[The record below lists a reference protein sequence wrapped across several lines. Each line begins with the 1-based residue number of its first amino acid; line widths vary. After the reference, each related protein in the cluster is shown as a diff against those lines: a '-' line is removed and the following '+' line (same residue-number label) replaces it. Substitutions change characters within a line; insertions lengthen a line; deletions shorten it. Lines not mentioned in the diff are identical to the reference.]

1 LMLST
6 DETLHIKSKEDPGA
20 KLRDKKAKKMSS
32 STWTTAAQGK
42 NCVPTFSARN
52 LFCLVT
58 ILMLAFGTASAQTLV
73 NPNTTTIQ
81 YLGVPNPQNNTAAAV
96 TAPLG
101 GIILKGT
108 AISPATGQPI
118 RHLWVDDATS
128 GICRIDPD
136 LDSPGPYAMNLN
148 TCPFKINGASITGG
162 PLSFDPTP
170 HFPDPANPTVATNYL
185 YFADEQRASEGIMRI
200 GYLASGDSGQGF
212 LNFASLF
219 VMGGSTTGARFGGGT
234 TGCALPGNPG
244 TPHSTVLDPLGN
256 LWVGFKKSGTVLR
269 FTQPGTASET
279 GFGTCEQFIV
289 PVATIDKKSDGL
301 AFIGH
306 DLWGA
311 DGTSPFFIKNADTT
325 CMVPPHG
332 ICLVPADII
341 NVLGAAPVGAAAV
354 ALMSDQYYPAING
367 NNVYIALQ
375 EAPAVPPAP
384 PNPPDNVAW
393 LGNASAADATMA
405 NTTLD
410 VTFMGTFSPLAGSNP
425 PPTILSGVAVDQTDP
440 ANIVA
445 FSSDDFSGGGVLA
458 KGMWFQSCQGNPPAL
473 QPGPGFTPLN
483 CPTPIATAAPGAPLN
498 VAGVAS
504 NNAVRVSWSPA
515 QSNQPVNSYTV
526 FTSTAGPAVAPVSVV
541 PIAGS
546 LFPPT
551 SVLISGLVNGTSYTF
566 TVTATNAS
574 GTSPVSAPS
583 APVIPPGISVPAA
596 PTGATAIPGDTQ
608 ASVSFTVSPPPQG
621 APVTSYVVTSAPGGI
636 VVSIPPPASGNIG
649 TALVG
654 GLTNGVSYT
663 FTVQAVDI
671 AGASA
676 PSAPS
681 NAVVPSAA
689 HVPVLQVAISG
700 PSSVSTTPTQ
710 VSYTITVTNPITA
723 TSNFPANVSVTHT
736 LSPIRAT
743 IAAGGASR
751 NGATGV
757 VTITTTTSHG
767 LNIGQSIT
775 IAGVA
780 DASFNGTFTIQD
792 VPNATTLTYAQAG
805 AAATSGSGTVTG
817 LPLSNIVVAQTSQ
830 GTCTS
835 GGAGVIS
842 VSCSQGVLNAGASS
856 SMTVI
861 VQVQNQAILNTVV
874 ASGTDAAGT
883 LLANATAS
891 QSTTVPLP
899 AVSSVSTA
907 VSVAGNAQNPSP
919 NVGQAGNITWTISNT
934 TTTPAPNVVFTIFT
948 PNGLTINAPNPPSV
962 TVNNGGA
969 GSCSAGTAATVNGVS
984 GTLFTC
990 TTPTLGGTTKNGAKP
1005 PQTMIITQNVTP
1017 AAGTSK
1023 AVFKVIGTVSFGP
1036 GGTDTLPNSVTL
1048 TISVR

>member
-1 LMLST
+1 
-6 DETLHIKSKEDPGA
+6 
-20 KLRDKKAKKMSS
+20 MSS

-42 NCVPTFSARN
+42 NCVPKISVRN
-52 LFCLVT
+52 LFCLVM
-58 ILMLAFGTASAQTLV
+58 ILMLAIVAASAQTIV
-73 NPNTTTIQ
+73 TPNTTTIQ

-108 AISPATGQPI
+108 AINPATGAPF

-136 LDSPGPYAMNLN
+136 LDSPGPYAINLQ

-162 PLSFDPTP
+162 PMSFDPTP
-170 HFPDPANPTVATNYL
+170 RFLDPANPTVATNYL
-185 YFADEQRASEGIMRI
+185 YFADEQRASEGIIRI

-289 PVATIDKKSDGL
+289 PVATINKKSDGL

-332 ICLVPADII
+332 ICLAPADII
-341 NVLGAAPVGAAAV
+341 NVLGAGPVGAAAV
-354 ALMSDQYYPAING
+354 ALMSDQYYPATNG

-393 LGNASAADATMA
+393 LGNASAADASMA

-483 CPTPIATAAPGAPLN
+483 CPTPPATAAPGAPLN
-498 VAGVAS
+498 VVGVAS
-504 NNAVRVSWSPA
+504 NNAVTVSWSPA
-515 QSNQPVNSYTV
+515 QSNQPVTSYTV
-526 FTSTAGPAVAPVSVV
+526 TTVTAGPAVAPVSVV
-541 PIAGS
+541 PVAGS
-546 LFPPT
+546 NFPPT

-574 GTSPVSAPS
+574 GTSPASAPS
-583 APVIPPGISVPAA
+583 APVTPPGIAVPAP
-596 PTGATAIPGDTQ
+596 PTNATAVPGDTQ
-608 ASVSFTVSPPPQG
+608 ASVTFTVSPPPQG
-621 APVTSYVVTSAPGGI
+621 APVTSYVVTSNPGGI
-636 VVSIPPPASGNIG
+636 AVSIPPPASGNTA

-663 FTVQAVDI
+663 FTVLALDI

-681 NAVVPSAA
+681 NAVTPSAA
-689 HVPVLQVAISG
+689 HVPVITTAISG
-700 PSSVSTTPTQ
+700 PSSVSTAPSQ
-710 VSYTITVTNPITA
+710 VTYTITVNNPVTP
-723 TSNFPANVSVTHT
+723 TSAFPANVSVTHT
-736 LSPIRAT
+736 LSPVRAV
-743 IAAGGASR
+743 IVAGGASR
-751 NGATGV
+751 NSATGV
-757 VTITTTTSHG
+757 VTITTSGSHG

-775 IAGVA
+775 IAGVS

-792 VPNATTLTYAQAG
+792 VPSSTTLTYAQAG
-805 AAATSGSGTVTG
+805 VTATSGSGTVTG
-817 LPLSNIVVAQTSQ
+817 LPLANIVLAQTSQ
-830 GTCTS
+830 GTCTA
-835 GGAGVIS
+835 GGAGVITIT
-842 VSCSQGVLNAGASS
+842 CNQGSLPAGTSS
-856 SMTVI
+856 TMTVI
-861 VQVQNQAILNTVV
+861 VQIQSQAILNSIV

-883 LLANATAS
+883 ALANANAS
-891 QSTTVPLP
+891 LTTTVPLP
-899 AVSSVSTA
+899 AVSSLSA
-907 VSVAGNAQNPSP
+907 PVSVVGNPASPNP
-919 NVGQAGNITWTISNT
+919 NVGQAANITWTVSNVS
-934 TTTPAPNVVFTIFT
+934 TTPTPNVQLVIFVPT
-948 PNGLTINAPNPPSV
+948 GLTINAPNPP
-962 TVNNGGA
+962 TPTFDNGGT
-969 GSCSAGTAATVNGVS
+969 GSCTAASPVAGGNQFV
-984 GTLFTC
+984 C
-990 TTPTLGGTTKNGAKP
+990 TTPTLGGSKKNGAKP
-1005 PQTMIITQNVTP
+1005 PSTMIVIINVTP
-1017 AAGTSK
+1017 AAGSSK
-1023 AVFKVIGTVSFGP
+1023 AVFHPTGTVSFGP
-1036 GGTDTLPNSVTL
+1036 GGTDTLPNVATL
-1048 TISVR
+1048 TITVR

>member
-1 LMLST
+1 M
-6 DETLHIKSKEDPGA
+6 
-20 KLRDKKAKKMSS
+20 
-32 STWTTAAQGK
+32 
-42 NCVPTFSARN
+42 
-52 LFCLVT
+52 
-58 ILMLAFGTASAQTLV
+58 ILMLAVVTASAQTIV
-73 NPNTTTIQ
+73 TPNTTTIQ

-108 AISPATGQPI
+108 AISPATGQPV

-136 LDSPGPYAMNLN
+136 LDTPGPYAINLQ

-162 PLSFDPTP
+162 PMSFDPTP
-170 HFPDPANPTVATNYL
+170 HFLDPANPTVATNYL
-185 YFADEQRASEGIMRI
+185 YFADEQRASEGIIRI

-212 LNFASLF
+212 LNFASVF
-219 VMGGSTTGARFGGGT
+219 IMGGSTTGARFGGGT

-332 ICLVPADII
+332 ICLAPTDII
-341 NVLGAAPVGAAAV
+341 GVLAAAPVGAAAV
-354 ALMSDQYYPAING
+354 AVMSDQYYPATNG

-393 LGNASAADATMA
+393 LGNASAADAAMT

-410 VTFMGTFSPLAGSNP
+410 VTFMGTFSPVGGSTP

-458 KGMWFQSCQGNPPAL
+458 KGMWFQSCQGNPPAV

-483 CPTPIATAAPGAPLN
+483 CPTPAATAAPGAPQN
-498 VAGVAS
+498 VVGVAS
-504 NNAVRVSWSPA
+504 NNAVTVSWSPA
-515 QSNQPVNSYTV
+515 QSNQPVTSYTV
-526 FTSTAGPAVAPVSVV
+526 TTITAGPAVAPVTVV
-541 PIAGS
+541 PVAGS
-546 LFPPT
+546 AFPPT

-566 TVTATNAS
+566 TVTATNAV
-574 GTSPVSAPS
+574 GTSPASVASAS
-583 APVIPPGISVPAA
+583 VTPPGVAVPAA

-608 ASVSFTVSPPPQG
+608 ASVTFTVSPPPQG
-621 APVTSYVVTSAPGGI
+621 APITSYTVTSAPGGI
-636 VVSIPPPASGNIG
+636 VVSIPPPVSGNTG

-663 FTVQAVDI
+663 FTVRAIDA
-671 AGASA
+671 AGPSA

-681 NAVVPSAA
+681 NAVTPSAA
-689 HVPVLQVAISG
+689 HVPVITTAISG
-700 PSSVSTTPTQ
+700 PTSVATAPAQ
-710 VSYTITVTNPITA
+710 VTYTITTTNPITP
-723 TSNFPANVSVTHT
+723 TSAFPANVSVTHT
-736 LSPIRAT
+736 LSPVRAV
-743 IAAGGASR
+743 IVAGGASR
-751 NGATGV
+751 NSATGV
-757 VTITTTTSHG
+757 VTITTSGSHG

-775 IAGVA
+775 IAGVT

-792 VPNATTLTYAQAG
+792 VPSTTTLTYAQAG
-805 AAATSGSGTVTG
+805 VTATSGSGTVTG
-817 LPLSNIVVAQTSQ
+817 LPLANIVLAQTSQ
-830 GTCTS
+830 GTCTA
-835 GGAGVIS
+835 GGAGVIT
-842 VSCSQGVLNAGASS
+842 VTCNQGSLRAGTSS
-856 SMTVI
+856 TVTVI
-861 VQVQNQAILNTVV
+861 VQIQSQAILNSVV

-883 LLANATAS
+883 ALANANAS
-891 QSTTVPLP
+891 LTTTVPLP
-899 AVSSVSTA
+899 AVSSLSA
-907 VSVAGNAQNPSP
+907 PVSVVGNPASPNP
-919 NVGQAGNITWTISNT
+919 NVGQAANITWTVSNVS
-934 TTTPAPNVVFTIFT
+934 TTPTPNVQLVIFVPT
-948 PNGLTINAPNPPSV
+948 GLNINAPNPP
-962 TVNNGGA
+962 TPTFDNNGT
-969 GSCSAGTAATVNGVS
+969 GSCTAAAPVAGGNQFV
-984 GTLFTC
+984 C
-990 TTPTLGGTTKNGAKP
+990 TTPTLGGPKKNGAKP
-1005 PQTMIITQNVTP
+1005 PSTMTVIINVTP
-1017 AAGTSK
+1017 APGTSK
-1023 AVFKVIGTVSFGP
+1023 AVFHPTGTVSFGP
-1036 GGTDTLPNSVTL
+1036 GGTDTLPNVATL
-1048 TISVR
+1048 TITVK

>member
-1 LMLST
+1 M
-6 DETLHIKSKEDPGA
+6 
-20 KLRDKKAKKMSS
+20 
-32 STWTTAAQGK
+32 
-42 NCVPTFSARN
+42 
-52 LFCLVT
+52 
-58 ILMLAFGTASAQTLV
+58 ILMLAIVTASAQTPV
-73 NPNTTTIQ
+73 TPPSTTIQ

-108 AISPATGQPI
+108 AINPATGVPF

-136 LDSPGPYAMNLN
+136 LDTPGPYAINLQ
-148 TCPFKINGASITGG
+148 TCPFKVNGASITGG
-162 PLSFDPTP
+162 PMSFDPTP
-170 HFPDPANPTVATNYL
+170 HFLDPQNPTVATNYL
-185 YFADEQRASEGIMRI
+185 YFADEQRASEGIIRI
-200 GYLASGDSGQGF
+200 GYLPSGDGGHGF
-212 LNFASLF
+212 LNFASVF

-289 PVATIDKKSDGL
+289 PVATIDTKSDGF

-306 DLWGA
+306 DLWGT

-332 ICLVPADII
+332 ICTAPADIVY
-341 NVLGAAPVGAAAV
+341 VLGAAPIGAAAV
-354 ALMSDQYYPAING
+354 AVMSDQYYPATNG

-375 EAPAVPPAP
+375 EAVAVPPAP

-393 LGNASAADATMA
+393 VGNASAADATMA

-410 VTFMGTFSPLAGSNP
+410 VTFMGTFDPLSGSTP
-425 PPTILSGVAVDQTDP
+425 PPTILSGIAVDQTDP
-440 ANIVA
+440 ANVVA
-445 FSSDDFSGGGVLA
+445 FSSDDYSGGGVLA
-458 KGMWFQSCQGNPPAL
+458 KGMWFQSCQGTAPAL
-473 QPGPGFTPLN
+473 PPGPGFTPLN

-498 VAGVAS
+498 VVGVAS
-504 NNAVRVSWSPA
+504 NNAVTVSWSPA
-515 QSNQPVNSYTV
+515 QSNQPVTSYTV
-526 FTSTAGPAVAPVSVV
+526 NTFVGGVLVSSTPVTPVAGV
-541 PIAGS
+541 S

-551 SVLISGLVNGTSYTF
+551 SLLVSGLTNFTAYTF
-566 TVTATNAS
+566 TVSATNAS
-574 GTSPVSAPS
+574 GTSPDSAPS
-583 APVIPPGISVPAA
+583 APATPPGIAVPAA
-596 PTGATAIPGDTQ
+596 PTNATAIPGDTQ

-621 APVTSYVVTSAPGGI
+621 APITSYLVTSNPGGI

-654 GLTNGVSYT
+654 GLTNGVTYT
-663 FTVQAVDI
+663 FTVQAIDP
-671 AGASA
+671 AGPSA

-681 NAVVPSAA
+681 NAVTPSAA
-689 HVPVLQVAISG
+689 HVPVITAAISG
-700 PSSVSTTPTQ
+700 PTSVSTAPSQ
-710 VSYTITVTNPITA
+710 VTYTITVTNPINA
-723 TSNFPANVSVTHT
+723 TQNFPATVNVTHT
-736 LSPIRAT
+736 LTQQANS

-757 VTITTTTSHG
+757 VTLTLSSPHA
-767 LNIGQSIT
+767 LNIGQT
-775 IAGVA
+775 INVSGVT
-780 DASFNGTFTIQD
+780 DASFNGTFTISD
-792 VPNATTLTYAQAG
+792 VPSATTLTYAQAG
-805 AAATSGSGTVTG
+805 ASATSGSGSVLG
-817 LPLSNIVVAQTSQ
+817 LPLANIVIAQTSQ

-835 GGAGVIS
+835 GGTGVIT
-842 VSCSQGVLNAGASS
+842 VTCNQGVMAPGTSS
-856 SMTVI
+856 TVTVI
-861 VQVQNQAILNTVV
+861 VQIQSQAVLNSVV

-883 LLANATAS
+883 LLANANAS
-891 QSTTVPLP
+891 ITTTVPLP
-899 AVSSVSTA
+899 TVSNITTA
-907 VSVAGNAQNPSP
+907 VSVAGNAQVPNP
-919 NVGQAGNITWTISNT
+919 NVGQAGNIIWTISNT
-934 TTTPAPNVVFTIFT
+934 TTTAAPNVVFTIFT

-962 TVNNGGA
+962 SVNNNGA
-969 GSCSAGTAATVNGVS
+969 GSCGAGTATTVNGVS

-990 TTPTLGGTTKNGAKP
+990 TTPTLGGSTKNGAKP

-1023 AVFKVIGTVSFGP
+1023 AVFNVIGTLSFGP
-1036 GGTDTLPNSVTL
+1036 GGTDTLPSSKTVVIT
-1048 TISVR
+1048 VR

>member
-1 LMLST
+1 
-6 DETLHIKSKEDPGA
+6 
-20 KLRDKKAKKMSS
+20 MSS
-32 STWTTAAQGK
+32 STRTTAAQGK
-42 NCVPTFSARN
+42 NCVQTFSARN
-52 LFCLVT
+52 LFCMIM
-58 ILMLAFGTASAQTLV
+58 ILMLAFVTASAQTNV
-73 NPNTTTIQ
+73 TPPSTTIQ

-101 GIILKGT
+101 GIVLKGT
-108 AISPATGQPI
+108 AINPATGAPF

-136 LDSPGPYAMNLN
+136 LDSPGPYAINLQ
-148 TCPFKINGASITGG
+148 TCPFKVNGASITGG
-162 PLSFDPTP
+162 PMQFDPTP
-170 HFPDPANPTVATNYL
+170 HFLDPANPTVATNYL
-185 YFADEQRASEGIMRI
+185 YFADEQRASQGIMRI
-200 GYLASGDSGQGF
+200 GYIASGDSGHGF
-212 LNFASLF
+212 LNFASVF

-234 TGCALPGNPG
+234 TGCPIPGNPG
-244 TPHSTVLDPLGN
+244 TPSSTVLDPLGN
-256 LWVGFKKSGTVLR
+256 LWVGFKKGVTVVR
-269 FTQPGTASET
+269 FNQPGTASET
-279 GFGTCEQFIV
+279 GFGTCDQFIV
-289 PVATIDKKSDGL
+289 PVATLNKKSAGL

-332 ICLVPADII
+332 ICTAPADVI

-354 ALMSDQYYPAING
+354 AVMSDQYYPAING

-375 EAPAVPPAP
+375 QAPTVPPAP
-384 PNPPDNVAW
+384 PPPQDDVAW
-393 LGNASAADATMA
+393 LGNASAADPGMA

-410 VTFMGTFSPLAGSNP
+410 VTFMGTFSPVGGSNP
-425 PPTILSGVAVDQTDP
+425 PVHILSGIAVDQSDP

-445 FSSDDFSGGGVLA
+445 YSADDYSGGGVLA
-458 KGMWFQSCQGNPPAL
+458 EGMWFQSCQGNPPAI
-473 QPGPGFTPLN
+473 QPGPGVTPLN
-483 CPTPIATAAPGAPLN
+483 CPTPIATAAPGAPQN
-498 VAGVAS
+498 VVGVAS
-504 NNAVRVSWSPA
+504 NNAITVSWSPA

-541 PIAGS
+541 PVAGS
-546 LFPPT
+546 NFPPT

-574 GTSPVSAPS
+574 GTSPASAPS
-583 APVIPPGISVPAA
+583 APVTPPGIAVPAA
-596 PTGATAIPGDTQ
+596 PTGATALAGDTQ
-608 ASVSFTVSPPPQG
+608 ASVSFIVSPPPQG
-621 APVTSYVVTSAPGGI
+621 APITSYLVTSSPGGI
-636 VVSIPPPASGNIG
+636 VVSIPPPASGNTA

-663 FTVQAVDI
+663 FTVQAVNL
-671 AGASA
+671 AGSSA

-681 NAVVPSAA
+681 NAVVPSAT
-689 HVPVLQVAISG
+689 HVPVIQVGISG

-710 VSYTITVTNPITA
+710 VTYTITVTNPITA

-751 NGATGV
+751 NTATGI
-757 VTITTTTSHG
+757 VTITTTSPHG
-767 LNIGQSIT
+767 MNIGQSIT
-775 IAGVA
+775 IAGVT
-780 DASFNGTFTIQD
+780 DTSFNGTFTIQD
-792 VPNATTLTYAQAG
+792 VPTATTLTYAQAG

-817 LPLSNIVVAQTSQ
+817 LPLSNIVIAQTSQ

-835 GGAGVIS
+835 GGTDVIT
-842 VSCSQGVLNAGASS
+842 VTCSQGVLNAGASTT
-856 SMTVI
+856 MTVI

-874 ASGTDAAGT
+874 ASGTDQAGT

-891 QSTTVPLP
+891 QQTTVPLP
-899 AVSSVSTA
+899 VVSSVSTA

-934 TTTPAPNVVFTIFT
+934 TFTPAPNVVFTIFIPT
-948 PNGLTINAPNPPSV
+948 GLTINAPNPPSV

-969 GSCSAGTAATVNGVS
+969 AVCSAGTAATVNSVS
-984 GTLFTC
+984 GTQFVCSVTANAAN
-990 TTPTLGGTTKNGAKP
+990 PNASLGGSTKGGAKP

-1048 TISVR
+1048 TITVR

>member
-1 LMLST
+1 
-6 DETLHIKSKEDPGA
+6 
-20 KLRDKKAKKMSS
+20 MSS
-32 STWTTAAQGK
+32 SKRTTAAQGK
-42 NCVPTFSARN
+42 NCVPTLSARN
-52 LFCLVT
+52 LFCLVM
-58 ILMLAFGTASAQTLV
+58 IVMLGFVTASAQTLIT
-73 NPNTTTIQ
+73 PPSTTIQ

-108 AISPATGQPI
+108 AINPATGALY

-136 LDSPGPYAMNLN
+136 LDTPGPYAINLQ
-148 TCPFKINGASITGG
+148 TCPFKVNGASITGG
-162 PLSFDPTP
+162 PMSFDPTP
-170 HFPDPANPTVATNYL
+170 HFLDPQHPTVATNYL

-200 GYLASGDSGQGF
+200 GYLPSGDGGHGF

-234 TGCALPGNPG
+234 TGCAIPGNPG

-256 LWVGFKKSGTVLR
+256 LWVGFKKGGTVVR

-279 GFGTCEQFIV
+279 GFGTCDQFIV
-289 PVATIDKKSDGL
+289 VVATIDKKSDGL

-332 ICLVPADII
+332 ICIAPTDVI

-354 ALMSDQYYPAING
+354 ALMSDQYYPATNG

-410 VTFMGTFSPLAGSNP
+410 VTFMGTFDPLAGSNP
-425 PPTILSGVAVDQTDP
+425 PPTILSGIAVDQTDP
-440 ANIVA
+440 ANVVA

-458 KGMWFQSCQGNPPAL
+458 KGMWFQSCQGNAPAL
-473 QPGPGFTPLN
+473 PPGPGFTPLN
-483 CPTPIATAAPGAPLN
+483 CPTPIATAAPGAPVN
-498 VAGVAS
+498 VVGVAS
-504 NNAVRVSWSPA
+504 NNAVTVSWSPT
-515 QSNQPVNSYTV
+515 QSNQPVTSYTV
-526 FTSTAGPAVAPVSVV
+526 NTITAGPAVAPVTVTPV
-541 PIAGS
+541 AGS
-546 LFPPT
+546 LFPAT

-566 TVTATNAS
+566 TVIASNAS
-574 GTSPVSAPS
+574 GSSPASAPS
-583 APVIPPGISVPAA
+583 APVTPPGIAVPAP

-621 APVTSYVVTSAPGGI
+621 APITSYLVTSNPGGI

-663 FTVQAVDI
+663 FTVQAIDP

-681 NAVVPSAA
+681 NAVTPSAA
-689 HVPVLQVAISG
+689 HVPVITAAVSG
-700 PSSVSTTPTQ
+700 PTSVSTTPSQ
-710 VSYTITVTNPITA
+710 VTYTITVTNPINA
-723 TSNFPANVSVTHT
+723 TQAFPANVNVTHT
-736 LSPIRAT
+736 LTQQPNS
-743 IAAGGASR
+743 IAASGASR

-757 VTITTTTSHG
+757 VTITTSSPHP
-767 LNIGQSIT
+767 LSIGQTIT
-775 IAGVA
+775 VAGVT
-780 DASFNGTFTIQD
+780 DASFNGTFTISD
-792 VPNATTLTYAQAG
+792 VPSATTLTYNQAG
-805 AAATSGSGTVTG
+805 ASATSGSGTVLG
-817 LPLSNIVVAQTSQ
+817 LPLANIVIAQTSQ

-835 GGAGVIS
+835 GGAGVIT
-842 VSCSQGVLNAGASS
+842 VTCNQGVMAPGSTS
-856 SMTVI
+856 TMTVI
-861 VQVQNQAILNTVV
+861 VQIQSQAVLNSVV

-883 LLANATAS
+883 LLANANAS
-891 QSTTVPLP
+891 ITTTVPLP
-899 AVSSVSTA
+899 SVSTISA
-907 VSVAGNAQNPSP
+907 PVSVVGNPASPNP
-919 NVGQAGNITWTISNT
+919 NVGQAANITWTVSNVS
-934 TTTPAPNVVFTIFT
+934 TTPTPNVQLVIFVPT
-948 PNGLTINAPNPPSV
+948 GLTINNPNPP
-962 TVNNGGA
+962 TPTFDNNGT
-969 GSCSAGTAATVNGVS
+969 GSCTAASPVVGGNQFV
-984 GTLFTC
+984 C
-990 TTPTLGGTTKNGAKP
+990 TTSTLGGSKKNGAKP
-1005 PQTMIITQNVTP
+1005 PSTMIVIINVTP
-1017 AAGTSK
+1017 APGTSK
-1023 AVFKVIGTVSFGP
+1023 AVFHPTGTVSFGP
-1036 GGTDTLPNSVTL
+1036 GGTDTLPNVATL
-1048 TISVR
+1048 TITVR